1 MSDLTHSPQVELPL
15 LTGTLTIELGGSRAA
30 AFAGKLIADAGGDV
44 VAVDSERRRAGLT
57 RAAVVYFDAHKD
69 VVRAAEGWAGKAQDE
84 VILEELV
91 PSADLLITDLP
102 SAELARRGLDFESI
116 RQRNPRL
123 SYVRLSAAAGTDSGG
138 ELTMQALSGLM
149 EMVGDPC
156 REPLALPYGIGSLQL
171 GLHGAAAGAA
181 ALLTAH
187 TTGCGRLVEIA
198 GAEVLASYVRIYGAV
213 ATYYGI
219 PLRRDGRRAPGSGG
233 RYPFG
238 LFPCRDGYVAMI
250 CRSEREWESLLAM
263 MDHPEWSTRE
273 RYRDLYAIAME
284 YPDEVDELIAP
295 WLMAHTRAEL
305 LELAQRFAVPVA
317 PVRSVDEV
325 LQDPQLRDHRHFF
338 DTLRTLDD
346 GELLVPGRPWAS
358 PERTTALRSAADATG
373 VLPARLR
380 DASAAQPVSETQ

>member
-1 MSDLTHSPQVELPL
+1 VSAVTHSPQPEPQL
-15 LTGTLTIELGGSRAA
+15 LGGTLTIELGASRAA
-30 AFAGKLIADAGGDV
+30 AFAGKLVADAGGDV
-44 VAVDSERRRAGLT
+44 VAVDSERRRNALT
-57 RAAVVYFDAHKD
+57 RSAVVYLDAHKD

-84 VILEELV
+84 AILEELV
-91 PSADLLITDLP
+91 PFADLLITDLP
-102 SAELARRGLDFESI
+102 SAELARRGLDFGSV

-123 SYVRLSAAAGTDSGG
+123 SYVRLSAAAGTDRGG
-138 ELTMQALSGLM
+138 ELTIQALSGLM
-149 EMVGDPC
+149 EMVGDPR

-181 ALLTAH
+181 ALVAGH
-187 TTGCGRLVEIA
+187 ATGRGRLVEIA
-198 GAEVLASYVRIYGAV
+198 GSEVLASYVRIYGAV
-213 ATYYGI
+213 AAYYGI

-325 LQDPQLRDHRHFF
+325 LQDPQLREHRQFF
-338 DTLRTLDD
+338 DTVRTAD
-346 GELLVPGRPWAS
+346 GELRVPGRPWAS
-358 PERTTALRSAADATG
+358 PERSRTLQNTADAS
-373 VLPARLR
+373 VAIPSRIR
-380 DASAAQPVSETQ
+380 DVSTPQPVSEAQ